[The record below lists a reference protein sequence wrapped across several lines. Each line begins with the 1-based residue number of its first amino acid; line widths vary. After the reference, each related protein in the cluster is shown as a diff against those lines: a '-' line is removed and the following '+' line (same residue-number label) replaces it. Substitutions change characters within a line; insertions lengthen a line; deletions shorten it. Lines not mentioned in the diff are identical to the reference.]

1 MGKRILAGLL
11 CALLVAVLLPKAA
24 LAAGETLMNVEAGNI
39 TIDDGNYNSNGY
51 IITGGDPNNRATNT
65 ISVET
70 TRPVKIT
77 LNSVHIGV
85 NACALN
91 LDRGANVT
99 LTLADNT
106 MNTLIS
112 GNSFAGVHVPT
123 GASLIIQGGG
133 ALNAQGGGYGAGVGG
148 NGNGEESGSITINS
162 GTVLAAGSGNG
173 AGIGGGGADNGD
185 VGGSGGTI
193 SINGGTVTVVGGG
206 LAAGIGGGGASNGGT
221 GGSGGTIT
229 INGGKVDAYG
239 SGLGAGIGGGGASQ
253 LGIQG
258 ASGTGGLGG
267 VIKINGGTVSA
278 LNGYSTAGNPDADQF
293 GAAIGGGASPDKGRN
308 NGSVDLSGYAQYEW
322 AHTDTNALPTAFT
335 LAPYPANLQN
345 AHGYTIIRPA
355 PGGPGGAGGDV
366 GADVPKTGDDA
377 PLALLC
383 GLIALCGAGLIV
395 RKRRGN
401 CERRNGPEDGSGR

>member
-173 AGIGGGGADNGD
+173 
-185 VGGSGGTI
+185 
-193 SINGGTVTVVGGG
+193 
-206 LAAGIGGGGASNGGT
+206 AGIGGGGASNGGT